1 MARML
6 RHKETGELFVYTD
19 LLSKLSELEPV
30 FEDPVA
36 AVIAEEKAKIKD
48 EAATG
53 IQADEESLE
62 AALAAPTKK
71 KPFGRK

>member
-30 FEDPVA
+30 FDDPVA
-36 AVIAEEKAKIKD
+36 AVIAEEKAK
-48 EAATG
+48 A
-53 IQADEESLE
+53 QAETAVQVDEESLE
-62 AALAAPTKK
+62 DALAVPHKK
-71 KPFGRK
+71 KPFGKK